1 MQKLQNTLFFVF
13 RYEKLPAL
21 MYPQQLLN
29 VRQHIKDN
37 LAYFVVLA
45 RNEKDV
51 SEAVKFAK
59 AHNLALSVFGTGH
72 EFQDRNGGV
81 SANGLLIRTLC
92 LRKVDIDLSPENRF
106 KHSDGVSFKLKTAF
120 M

>member
-1 MQKLQNTLFFVF
+1 
-13 RYEKLPAL
+13 

-106 KHSDGVSFKLKTAF
+106 KHSDGVSFILKTAF

>member
-1 MQKLQNTLFFVF
+1 MFFVF

-59 AHNLALSVFGTGH
+59 AHNLAFSVFGTGH

-92 LRKVDIDLSPENRF
+92 LRKVDIDLSPENHF
-106 KHSDGVSFKLKTAF
+106 KHSDGVSFKFKLEI
-120 M
+120 

>member
-1 MQKLQNTLFFVF
+1 
-13 RYEKLPAL
+13 

-45 RNEKDV
+45 RNKKDV

-72 EFQDRNGGV
+72 EFQDRNGGIM
-81 SANGLLIRTLC
+81 ANGLLIRTLC
-92 LRKVDIDLSPENRF
+92 LRQVEIDLSPENRF
-106 KHSDGVSFKLKTAF
+106 KNPDGVSFKIVQI
-120 M
+120 